1 MEQKDTS
8 TMVSLWV
15 ISPNGVLFNALARTI
30 TSVMAHV
37 RVPMKNATSNLKENL
52 IESHKHQAE

>member
-1 MEQKDTS
+1 
-8 TMVSLWV
+8 MVSLWV